1 MPRPARTSVL
11 AALALTAL
19 ALTSACSSS
28 PGTTRTVSADGPD
41 LSRVVL
47 KVGDQVKLNQSVLE
61 AAGELDDLPYR
72 LEWASFTAGPPLLEA
87 LNAHAIDLGGTGDSP
102 AAFAQAS
109 GAKLKVVAVQKGP
122 GTDKVLVTKG
132 SGITDVAGL
141 RGKKVAVAKGSS
153 AHGTLV
159 GLLEKAHLSL
169 SDITPVYLAPPDA
182 LSAFG
187 SGKVD
192 AWVVWNPYAAIGL
205 TQAGGRQVADGTGI
219 SSGQSF
225 VLASD
230 RTLADPGKT
239 AAARD
244 YVSRLARANAWAND
258 HPEVWVPK
266 YASLTGLPTSVAQ
279 TTFESSKGTYVP
291 LDDDV
296 AARQQALIER
306 FRGAGLIKGSPKA
319 ADFFDDRFD
328 ADVLAAQPSP
338 AVTG

>member
-1 MPRPARTSVL
+1 MPRPARPRLL
-11 AALALTAL
+11 AALALA
-19 ALTSACSSS
+19 AVAVTSACSSS
-28 PGTTRTVSADGPD
+28 PAATSVSADSPH
-41 LSRVVL
+41 LRRVVL
-47 KVGDQVKLNQSVLE
+47 KVGDQVKLAQSVLE

-87 LNAHAIDLGGTGDSP
+87 LNAHAIDVGGTGDSP

-109 GAKLKVVAVQKGP
+109 GADLKVVAVQKGP
-122 GTDKVLVTKG
+122 GTDKVLAAKG
-132 SGITDVAGL
+132 SGISDVAGL
-141 RGKKVAVAKGSS
+141 RGRKVAVAKGSS

-159 GLLEKAHLSL
+159 GLLEKAGLSFA
-169 SDITPVYLAPPDA
+169 DITPVYLAPPDA

-205 TQAGGRQVADGTGI
+205 GQAGGTQVADGTGI

-244 YVSRLARANAWAND
+244 YITRLARANAWAND
-258 HPEVWVPK
+258 HPEVWVPR
-266 YASLTGLPTSVAQ
+266 YAALTGLPEAVAR

-306 FRGAGLIKGSPKA
+306 FRGAGLLAGSPRA
-319 ADFFDDRFD
+319 VDFFDDRFD
-328 ADVLAAQPSP
+328 ADVLAAQSSP
-338 AVTG
+338 AAAG